1 MRYQLDKAKSS
12 NNPIKPQPVIIVAD
26 MTFIRRTFGVAVIR
40 APHLKRNL
48 IWQAA
53 FKETADVYHSLR
65 WQLEKQGFE
74 LLGAVIDGKPGLINA
89 FWDIPVQ
96 MCQFH
101 QIAIIT
107 RYLTTKPKLL
117 ASQELRKLTLTLPKT
132 EEYEFELGLK
142 DWHEK
147 WQLFLKEKTFNP
159 ETKRW
164 FYTHKRLRSA
174 YRSLKNNLGLLFTYQ
189 RYPELNLPNTTNS
202 LDGTF
207 SHLKN
212 MLGIHRGLKAKRKL
226 KLIAELLS
234 K

>member
-1 MRYQLDKAKSS
+1 
-12 NNPIKPQPVIIVAD
+12 
-26 MTFIRRTFGVAVIR
+26 MTFIRRAFGVAVIR

-53 FKETADVYHSLR
+53 IKETTYVYHSLR
-65 WQLEKQGFE
+65 WQLEKQGFK
-74 LLGAVIDGKPGLINA
+74 LIGAVIDGKPGLINA
-89 FWDIPVQ
+89 FGDIPVQ

-107 RYLTTKPKLL
+107 RYLTTRPKLL
-117 ASQELRKLTLTLPKT
+117 ASQELRKLTMTLSQID
-132 EEYEFELGLK
+132 EYDFELGLK
-142 DWHEK
+142 AWYERR
-147 WQLFLKEKTFNP
+147 QLFLKEKTLNP

-174 YRSLKNNLGLLFTYQ
+174 HRSLKNNLGLLFTYQ

-226 KLIAELLS
+226 KLIAELLP